1 MSFIEQERAL
11 FDLLFDVP
19 LRENFIKNP
28 KNALTDYRLSKE
40 ELADFWAIN
49 PHALAL
55 DAKVRVDLILGQWCR
70 TFPLTFSMLSSLND
84 GLLLLRR
91 LVDSQTMRH
100 APIERVAVFAQR
112 LRQALITEPTVAAEE
127 LSLIVAILDAE
138 LGMATTSELLKK
150 TVLKGQYVEPKPITL
165 TDVWFTRPVTLTSYV
180 SAAMMPLSYAALKKA
195 LCPCLGAELWRYL
208 NKTPLLSADRQRLWQ
223 QADTRLLVAKAK
235 VSVMSDCE
243 PTIDHVTI
251 ELAEGFASL
260 FEYVNGSMSVGQIL
274 QQLKQMGAPES
285 LVQSIKQGFQ
295 QLYAA
300 EMIMVLP

>member
-19 LRENFIKNP
+19 LREKFIKNP

-40 ELADFWAIN
+40 ELADFLIIN

-70 TFPLTFSMLSSLND
+70 NFPLTFSVLSSLND
-84 GLLLLRR
+84 GLLLLRS
-91 LVDSQTMRH
+91 LVDSHTMRH
-100 APIERVAVFAQR
+100 TPIERVVVFATR
-112 LRQALITEPTVAAEE
+112 LRQALIAKPSLPLDE

-138 LGMATTSELLKK
+138 LGMATTSESLKK
-150 TVLKGQYVEPKPITL
+150 TILTGQYIQPKAISSS
-165 TDVWFTRPVTLTSYV
+165 DVWLTQPVSIAPYV
-180 SAAMMPLSYAALKKA
+180 SAAIIPLSYGLLKKS
-195 LCPCLGAELWRYL
+195 LCPSLGAELWRYL
-208 NKTPLLSADRQRLWQ
+208 NKTPLLASGRQQLWQ
-223 QADTRLLVAKAK
+223 QADTRLLVVKAK
-235 VSVMSDCE
+235 VSTLSDSD
-243 PTIDHVTI
+243 PTIDHVSL

-260 FEYVNGSMSVGQIL
+260 FEYVNGTMSVQQIL
-274 QQLKQMGAPES
+274 QQLQQIGAPAS

-300 EMIMVLP
+300 EMIVV

>member
-1 MSFIEQERAL
+1 MSFAEQERAL

-28 KNALTDYRLSKE
+28 STALAEYNLSIE
-40 ELADFWAIN
+40 ELADFSVIN

-55 DAKVRVDLILGQWCR
+55 DAKVRVELILGQWCR
-70 TFPLTFSMLSSLND
+70 ALPLTFSLLSSLHD

-91 LVDSQTMRH
+91 LVDSHTMCH
-100 APIERVAVFAQR
+100 APIERVVVFAQR
-112 LRQALITEPTVAAEE
+112 LRQALIAEPAVTEDE
-127 LSLIVAILDAE
+127 LSLIIAILDAE
-138 LGMATTSELLKK
+138 LGMATTSESLKK
-150 TVLKGQYVEPKPITL
+150 TILKSSYIEPKPIVSVDAWLTQPITL
-165 TDVWFTRPVTLTSYV
+165 ASYV
-180 SAAMMPLSYAALKKA
+180 SAAMIPLSYAVLKKA

-208 NKTPLLSADRQRLWQ
+208 QKTPLLAVERQRLWQ
-223 QADTRLLVAKAK
+223 LADTRLLVAKAK

-260 FEYVNGSMSVGQIL
+260 FEYVNGTMSVQQIL
-274 QQLKQMGAPES
+274 QQLQQMGAPES
-285 LVQSIKQGFQ
+285 LVQGIKQGFQ

-300 EMIMVLP
+300 EMIIVLP

>member
-19 LRENFIKNP
+19 LREKFIKNP

-40 ELADFWAIN
+40 ELADFLVIN
-49 PHALAL
+49 PHALVL

-70 TFPLTFSMLSSLND
+70 NFPLTFSILSSLSD

-91 LVDSQTMRH
+91 LVDSHTMRH
-100 APIERVAVFAQR
+100 APIERVVVFATR
-112 LRQALITEPTVAAEE
+112 LRQALIANKPTVPLDE

-138 LGMATTSELLKK
+138 LGMATTSESLKK
-150 TVLKGQYVEPKPITL
+150 TILRGQYIQPKAISSR
-165 TDVWFTRPVTLTSYV
+165 DVWLTQPVSIAPYV
-180 SAAMMPLSYAALKKA
+180 SAAIIPLSYGLLKKS
-195 LCPCLGAELWRYL
+195 LCPSLGAELWRYL
-208 NKTPLLSADRQRLWQ
+208 NKTPLLAADRQQLWQ
-223 QADTRLLVAKAK
+223 QADTRLLVVKAK
-235 VSVMSDCE
+235 VSTLSDSD
-243 PTIDHVTI
+243 PTIDHVSL

-260 FEYVNGSMSVGQIL
+260 FEYVNGTMSVQQIL
-274 QQLKQMGAPES
+274 QQLQQIGAPAS

-300 EMIMVLP
+300 EMIVV